1 LLETGA
7 NSVETS
13 FCGAPFLL
21 SVFEDPSLTRP
32 SRSPSPSA
40 SIPNSRDFDD
50 KRRVS
55 SVAAPSGA
63 TDTGAGG
70 AGAGAAAA
78 ACVAGTDAAGTGG
91 GGGAGVLD
99 CVGAGRSMLPR
110 LLFGTED
117 DEGARAMAEVG
128 DTGVLTG
135 DGTGS
140 PLRRTRDKSTIGA
153 GVARAPS
160 RTRQRY
166 SRRQVCSSPQSK
178 SKRASTGPSLLPP
191 PSEEGDDT
199 ALLLVAEAGSRKGTS
214 ARRVTAP
221 LLSGITRSAFEA
233 ATAGDKRV
241 TSKSGFAPLG
251 DMGGGDLGV
260 DSAVL

>member
-1 LLETGA
+1 
-7 NSVETS
+7 
-13 FCGAPFLL
+13 
-21 SVFEDPSLTRP
+21 
-32 SRSPSPSA
+32 
-40 SIPNSRDFDD
+40 
-50 KRRVS
+50 
-55 SVAAPSGA
+55 
-63 TDTGAGG
+63 
-70 AGAGAAAA
+70 
-78 ACVAGTDAAGTGG
+78 
-91 GGGAGVLD
+91 
-99 CVGAGRSMLPR
+99 
-110 LLFGTED
+110 
-117 DEGARAMAEVG
+117 MAEVG

-199 ALLLVAEAGSRKGTS
+199 ALLLLVADAGYRKGTS

-241 TSKSGFAPLG
+241 TSESGFAPPG